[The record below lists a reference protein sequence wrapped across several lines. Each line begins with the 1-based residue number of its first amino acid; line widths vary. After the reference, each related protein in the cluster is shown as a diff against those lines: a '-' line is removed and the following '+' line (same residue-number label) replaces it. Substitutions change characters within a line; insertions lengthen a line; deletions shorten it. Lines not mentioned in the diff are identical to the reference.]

1 MENII
6 IPDKKRL
13 EQIKNEISRGGKD
26 RFHVLADFDR
36 TLTKAFYKGKKAS
49 SIISQLRNGKY
60 LTEEYAA
67 KAHALFDKYHP
78 IEIDPNIPLKEKTQK
93 MQEWWEGHMNL
104 LIESGFDLPTI
115 KKCISDLI
123 LEDNLNFRDGAYE
136 FFQLL
141 EKNNIPLIIMSS
153 SLGNLISEFME
164 QKGVL
169 TKNVHV
175 IGNVFIFNS
184 EGKATGNEKIIHV
197 FNKHEIE
204 LKNLNVYDEL
214 INKKNVLLLG
224 DSIGDL
230 GMVEGFSYENLIKI
244 GYLNEEVEGNLEEY
258 KKNFDAVLL
267 GDSDMNY
274 INNLLKEMFD

>member
-6 IPDKKRL
+6 ISDKKRL
-13 EQIKNEISRGGKD
+13 EELKSKISRDGKD
-26 RFHVLADFDR
+26 KFHVLSDFDR
-36 TLTKAFYKGKKAS
+36 TLTKAFCNSKKAS
-49 SIISQLRNGKY
+49 SIISHLRNGNY
-60 LTEEYAA
+60 LTKEYAA

-78 IEIDPNIPLKEKTQK
+78 IEIDPNIPLKEKGEK

-115 KKCISDLI
+115 KKCIKELI
-123 LEDNLNFRDGAYE
+123 LENTLEFREGAYE
-136 FFQLL
+136 FFKIL
-141 EKNNIPLIIMSS
+141 EENNIPLIIMSS
-153 SLGNLISEFME
+153 SLGDLISEFMRE
-164 QKGVL
+164 KGVL

-204 LKNLNVYDEL
+204 LKNLKVYDEL
-214 INKKNVLLLG
+214 ASRKNVLLLG

-230 GMVEGFSYENLIKI
+230 GMG
-244 GYLNEEVEGNLEEY
+244 
-258 KKNFDAVLL
+258 
-267 GDSDMNY
+267 
-274 INNLLKEMFD
+274 